1 MKATFTVEV
10 SLTDRCTERERDPK
24 NLAVWMQAVIW
35 RAWGTKATGRRGV
48 AGDLV
53 TSVTVKPAGQLE
65 LPLV

>member
-10 SLTDRCTERERDPK
+10 SLTDRCSDRERDPK

-35 RAWGTKATGRRGV
+35 RAWGTHRHGLRG
-48 AGDLV
+48 GDLI